1 MSVATQ
7 VNSKSFQRYQNAS
20 LWAVTAFFSGEK
32 PSVRLRNFAQFRAAL
47 LRQNV
52 PLACIELRAPGS
64 KFLLREGDAELLL
77 QLHGETDLWQKE
89 CLLNTAIRALPPS
102 CDKVC
107 WLDSDVLFLDD
118 TWAQRTSEVLTQKQI
133 VQAYET
139 VFRAP
144 PEVEAQQVFARDFDW
159 DSVPFAYQNP
169 QGCLLHSALYLQSTE
184 QKGPWT
190 PGYAWAARRSLLESL
205 GLFEYCIIGG
215 ADQIICDG
223 VLGTR
228 LREHGYYSLPQFHSL
243 LQEHQQSLYEA
254 VGGAAGYVPGRI
266 VHLHHGSWS
275 SRRYTDR
282 VGILAEHDFSPERDI
297 VKQNGIWQWA
307 NASKELQHAVRE
319 YFRGRS

>member
-1 MSVATQ
+1 M
-7 VNSKSFQRYQNAS
+7 
-20 LWAVTAFFSGEK
+20 
-32 PSVRLRNFAQFRAAL
+32 RLRNFAEFRASL
-47 LRQNV
+47 SRQNV

-102 CDKVC
+102 CDTVC

-118 TWAQRTSEVLTQKQI
+118 AWAERTTEVLTEHQI
-133 VQAYET
+133 VQTYET

-144 PEVEAQQVFARDFDW
+144 PEVKAQDVHARNFDW
-159 DSVPFAYQNP
+159 DSLPFAYQNP
-169 QGCLLHSALYLQSTE
+169 QGCWLHSALYLQTTGG
-184 QKGPWT
+184 KGPWT

-223 VLGTR
+223 VLGKR
-228 LREHGYYSLPQFHSL
+228 LRESSYYSLPQFQSL
-243 LQEHQQSLYEA
+243 LEEYQQSLYEA
-254 VGGAAGYVPGRI
+254 VGGAISYVPGRI

-282 VGILAEHDFSPERDI
+282 VGILADHGFSPERDI
-297 VKQNGIWQWA
+297 VKRHGIWQWA
-307 NASKELQHAVRE
+307 NASNELQQAVRE
-319 YFRGRS
+319 YFRARN